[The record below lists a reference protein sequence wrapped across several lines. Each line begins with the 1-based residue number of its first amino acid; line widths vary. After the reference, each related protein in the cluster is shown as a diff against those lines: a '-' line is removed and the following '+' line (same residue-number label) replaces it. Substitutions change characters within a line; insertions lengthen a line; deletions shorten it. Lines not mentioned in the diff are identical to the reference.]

1 MRRRAGQGE
10 EGRGGPFG
18 TAGAPGAGNRAPGTP
33 GRRAGWEW
41 WRFSGVSERGCPGEP
56 GGRRVGDRAAP
67 PPPPLAGSVSRLPLG
82 AGPLWGRGPCAFL
95 AGILEDRF
103 DRAPCATRHATF
115 RRSPH
120 PDGHLWVTN
129 LCGLRCPTEA
139 PAVCWDLTRGRPTRH
154 LGPSVWP
161 RAEDGRK
168 EAGPQGGRCGTCP
181 SDILNGS
188 ARLTS
193 HAFPKANSG
202 CFVKIR
208 TTQ

>member
-1 MRRRAGQGE
+1 MP
-10 EGRGGPFG
+10 GG
-18 TAGAPGAGNRAPGTP
+18 A
-33 GRRAGWEW
+33 
-41 WRFSGVSERGCPGEP
+41 

-67 PPPPLAGSVSRLPLG
+67 PPPPLAVSVSRLPLG

-95 AGILEDRF
+95 AEILEDRF

-168 EAGPQGGRCGTCP
+168 EAGPQGRRCGTCP

-208 TTQ
+208 TTQVDQDKGHPGAGWVRRNQVPSPHRSTCHGKTGPVCQQSVLT